1 MNDVEKLEQLRLRL
15 IMINDSIS
23 TDLGNIREENRKN
36 SRDILSYLKIISIY
50 LQIITVLIAIDLSI
64 KFFG

>member
-23 TDLGNIREENRKN
+23 TDLGNIREANRVN

-50 LQIITVLIAIDLSI
+50 LQIITVLTAINLSI
-64 KFFG
+64 KFLG

>member
-23 TDLGNIREENRKN
+23 TDLGNIREANRVN
-36 SRDILSYLKIISIY
+36 SRDILSYLKVISMY

-64 KFFG
+64 KFLD

>member
-23 TDLGNIREENRKN
+23 TDLGNIREANRVN
-36 SRDILSYLKIISIY
+36 IRDILSYLKVISMY

-64 KFFG
+64 KFLD

>member
-23 TDLGNIREENRKN
+23 TDLGNVREDNRVN

-64 KFFG
+64 KFLG

>member
-23 TDLGNIREENRKN
+23 TDLGNIREANRVN
-36 SRDILSYLKIISIY
+36 SRDILSYLKVISVY

-64 KFFG
+64 KFLD